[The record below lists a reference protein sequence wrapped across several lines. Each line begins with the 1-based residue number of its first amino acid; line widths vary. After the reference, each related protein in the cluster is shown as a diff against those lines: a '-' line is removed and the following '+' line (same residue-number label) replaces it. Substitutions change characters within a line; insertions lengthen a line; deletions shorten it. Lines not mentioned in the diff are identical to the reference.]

1 MGLNSTL
8 SDHGVATVHAPGKRG
23 ATEIQ
28 LFKFAK
34 GDRIGRENDVLRCRE
49 RRGSGIGLLGFI
61 LLWLHYYYGV
71 VTSQLLHD
79 FKRAAEIVAHFSR
92 P

>member
-8 SDHGVATVHAPGKRG
+8 SDHGVATVHTPGKRST
-23 ATEIQ
+23 TEIQ

-34 GDRIGRENDVLRCRE
+34 GDRIRRENYVLQCHGG
-49 RRGSGIGLLGFI
+49 RGSGIGLLSFI

-71 VTSQLLHD
+71 VTLQLLHD